1 MENAFYPLS
10 LLGNKSKCDARAAR
24 ARVAA
29 TYQVTRAKTR
39 VKLMSIAINTLLL
52 VSYIQ
57 SAVGIIVL
65 MFDVTKLLLS
75 IKTTKISNY
84 FS

>member
-29 TYQVTRAKTR
+29 TYEVTHAGTR
-39 VKLMSIAINTLLL
+39 VKLYVYYDKHAFPFVAVAHDNM
-52 VSYIQ
+52 Q
-57 SAVGIIVL
+57 SFHCQFKTGIIARH
-65 MFDVTKLLLS
+65 D
-75 IKTTKISNY
+75 
-84 FS
+84 